1 GPGARSTRRG
11 ERARR
16 REPRLNGAGG
26 GRRAALPSPRGGARV
41 RVGAARSEWRAGD
54 GPVPARSV
62 LLRAG
67 RGRGPGSGRPRA
79 GGVVP
84 PLAAGA
90 RQLAARARLGSG
102 ARRRGD
108 RAAAGWQPRLLLVV
122 LRLPTRGTGLA
133 RGCAGTVPGP
143 RRCAADNG
151 SGGRRPAGGV
161 AG

>member
-1 GPGARSTRRG
+1 GRVRRGGGVGGRLGGGGGQGRRPAAGPGAGSTRRG

-67 RGRGPGSGRPRA
+67 RARGPGSGRPRA
-79 GGVVP
+79 AGVVP
-84 PLAAGA
+84 PLAAA
-90 RQLAARARLGSG
+90 
-102 ARRRGD
+102 
-108 RAAAGWQPRLLLVV
+108 
-122 LRLPTRGTGLA
+122 
-133 RGCAGTVPGP
+133 
-143 RRCAADNG
+143 
-151 SGGRRPAGGV
+151 
-161 AG
+161 